1 MIDPINKSVTVPL
14 SPDEAFT
21 LFTKGIHTWWPGGSH
36 SVSAYAKKTPKEIR
50 FAPYKDGDITELTE
64 DGETVLWGHVLAYD
78 PGKYLAFTWFP
89 GKSAAEAT
97 VVTVTFSQT
106 DAGTQC
112 DLQHGGFDILGDLA
126 DAISTSYLSGWDM
139 VLGCYCNA
147 AKTPAFV

>member
-1 MIDPINKSVTVPL
+1 MNDPINKSVTVPL

-21 LFTKGIHTWWPGGSH
+21 LFTKGIHTWWPGGSQ
-36 SVSAYAKKTPKEIR
+36 
-50 FAPYKDGDITELTE
+50 
-64 DGETVLWGHVLAYD
+64 TVLWGHILAYD

-89 GKSAAEAT
+89 GKSEAEAT

-139 VLGCYCNA
+139 VLGCYCSA
-147 AKTPAFV
+147 AKTPALV